1 MDDLSGTLPEWP
13 QGKEIPVM
21 SFVVAG
27 YIVRHAMGANN
38 KKWLL
43 NTYIQWLI
51 VLADK
56 EQVPKELPKAT
67 KTKVPV
73 KSKAAAKTSKKATK
87 SSNV

>member
-1 MDDLSGTLPEWP
+1 
-13 QGKEIPVM
+13 M

-67 KTKVPV
+67 KAKVPV
-73 KSKAAAKTSKKATK
+73 KSKATAKTPKKATK
-87 SSNV
+87 SSKV